1 MDESTKTDYVEVQ
14 IYKPKEKK
22 DKVIMSTSSMS
33 LNGAGGGVC
42 DNNTNSSN
50 YNSSKDSEY
59 KYRFQVPDSKTYD
72 LSTSN
77 MHQKNVESIKWN
89 DIDRYICIQVTFKAL
104 RN

>member
-1 MDESTKTDYVEVQ
+1 VDESTKTDYVEVQ

-22 DKVIMSTSSMS
+22 DKVVMSTSSMS

-42 DNNTNSSN
+42 DNNNSSN

-89 DIDRYICIQVTFKAL
+89 DIDRYICIQVTF
-104 RN
+104 